1 MMLRRS
7 AARLKSVSGLC
18 WGLSLLAARV
28 RVRRRRERGV
38 SRSESLPLELRGDP
52 EYGGRCLV
60 SVSGPELLRACLLRA
75 VCVLPPTSV
84 AKVSCTSD
92 GAELHCAGGLPACGP
107 RLLAGCCDSSGCALS
122 PQGGTDELE
131 VYAVDPELAL
141 WGAAQNRTAARTV
154 VRACAP
160 GSAGPEPG
168 PPKSSH
174 YKWGATSR
182 TVCCACRRAAAEVQP

>member
-1 MMLRRS
+1 MASNTPDGTGLHC
-7 AARLKSVSGLC
+7 AGWLPARAPR
-18 WGLSLLAARV
+18 LLAGCCDSPGCA
-28 RVRRRRERGV
+28 
-38 SRSESLPLELRGDP
+38 
-52 EYGGRCLV
+52 
-60 SVSGPELLRACLLRA
+60 
-75 VCVLPPTSV
+75 PPPQ
-84 AKVSCTSD
+84 VSCTSD